1 MSAALQFWSA
11 LIVPMALMLAAPR
24 VSWLFAL
31 APIAA
36 AAMIVAATFAAD
48 DIWTGF
54 LLLIGITG
62 LGCGLTLRVMLDVV
76 WRFRSGR

>member
-1 MSAALQFWSA
+1 MSTALQFWSA
-11 LIVPMALMLAAPR
+11 LIVPMALMLAAPK

-36 AAMIVAATFAAD
+36 GAMVLGATFAPAGV
-48 DIWTGF
+48 WTGF

-62 LGCGLTLRVMLDVV
+62 LGCGLALRVMLAFV
-76 WRFRSGR
+76 WRLRSGL